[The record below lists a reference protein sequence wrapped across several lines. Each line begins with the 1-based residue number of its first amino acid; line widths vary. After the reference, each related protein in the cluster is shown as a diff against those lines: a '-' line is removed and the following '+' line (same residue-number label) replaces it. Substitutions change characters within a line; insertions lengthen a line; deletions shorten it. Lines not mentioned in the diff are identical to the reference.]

1 VPERPSLLIISFSP
15 IVDDARVLKQVR
27 AFADRYRVT
36 TCGYGPAPDG
46 AAEHLEIGAE
56 YGALDTDFRLIAARQ
71 YRAAY
76 SSTSAVQEARR
87 LLRGRTFD
95 VVLAN
100 EAETAP
106 IALELAP
113 ASRIHVDLH
122 EYYPRLHD
130 DVPAWVFWRAP
141 YARWLCRR
149 FVARVASTTTVG
161 RGLAEE
167 YEKEF
172 GFRPGVVTNAT
183 PFRDI
188 RPHAVGSP
196 IRLVHSGAAL
206 RNRDLTLL
214 IDGVA
219 RSRAEVE
226 LDMYLMPHEP
236 DHLAE
241 LKAMAETTSGRV
253 RVLDPV
259 PYDRLIPT
267 LTAYDMGVHVL
278 PPGNFNNRWALP
290 NKFFDYVQARLGLIV
305 GPSPE
310 MAGTVETRGLG
321 VVTSDF
327 TADALAVALDMLTPD
342 AVAGFAAASDAAA
355 RELSADAQVVG
366 WERAIDAIA
375 VQPESPRR

>member
-1 VPERPSLLIISFSP
+1 MSKPSLLIISFSP
-15 IVDDARVLKQVR
+15 IVQDARVLKQVR
-27 AFADRYRVT
+27 AFSERYDVT

-46 AAEHLEIGAE
+46 VAEHLEIAAE
-56 YGALDTDFRLIAARQ
+56 HGALDIDFRLIAARL

-76 SSTSAVQEARR
+76 SSTGAVKEARR
-87 LLRGRTFD
+87 LLRGRRFD
-95 VVLAN
+95 IVLAN

-113 ASRIHVDLH
+113 AEQIHVDLH

-149 FVARVASTTTVG
+149 FVSRVASTTTVG
-161 RGLAEE
+161 MGLAQE

-172 GFRPGVVTNAT
+172 GFRPAVVTNAT
-183 PFRDI
+183 PFRDL
-188 RPHAVGSP
+188 RPSPVVSP

-206 RNRDLTLL
+206 RNRNLALL
-214 IDGVA
+214 IDGVD
-219 RSRAEVE
+219 RSSGPVE
-226 LDMYLMPHEP
+226 LDLYLMPHEP
-236 DHLAE
+236 AYLVELRARAE
-241 LKAMAETTSGRV
+241 ATDGRV

-259 PYDRLIPT
+259 PYDELITT
-267 LTAYDMGVHVL
+267 LAQYDMGVHVL

-310 MAGTVETRGLG
+310 MAGTVRDRGLG
-321 VVTSDF
+321 DVTGDF
-327 TADALAVALDMLTPD
+327 TVDALVALLDSLTPGD
-342 AVAGFAAASDAAA
+342 VAAFKAASHAAAHD
-355 RELSADAQVVG
+355 LSAEEQTVG
-366 WERAIDAIA
+366 WAWALDAIVA
-375 VQPESPRR
+375 RLESS